1 MNIFNCIIMN
11 EKELLRTRA
20 AGFGGSDA
28 AMVLAIAERIKNGQ
42 PLTMTQRHRLRV
54 IKGLELPTASPDTE
68 RTRAGHDFEATVFR
82 ALPANWE
89 REALLEA
96 EWYSENFSVFAH
108 ADFYSR
114 EMNAAKE
121 CKWSRKFDVEGLKKE
136 YAAQLQ
142 WYYLCGAQS
151 VSLCYDTE
159 AGQGAVDIPFD
170 ITLDKSLKEALRV
183 IDEAWNTIDLN
194 ICELSGGD
202 IPNDAIRYINGIR
215 DLDAEIKTLDEQRD
229 KLREKLAERM
239 KAGNHTK
246 YSGDF
251 GSVTLT
257 QATVTKRF
265 DSKKFEK
272 DNQDIYA
279 AYLTDSKRKETLTI
293 KFTEK

>member
-1 MNIFNCIIMN
+1 MN

-28 AMVLAIAERIKNGQ
+28 AMVLQIAEKIKNGQ

-54 IKGLELPTASPDTE
+54 IKGLELPTASPDNE

-89 REALLEA
+89 REALLE
-96 EWYSENFSVFAH
+96 SEIHFGNFSVFAH
-108 ADFYSR
+108 ADFYNR
-114 EMNAAKE
+114 ELNAVKE
-121 CKWSRKFDVEGLKKE
+121 CKWSRKFDVEGLKNE

-142 WYYLCGAQS
+142 WYYLCGATS

-159 AGQGAVDIPFD
+159 AGQGAVDIQRD
-170 ITLDKSLKEALRV
+170 GDMLGILVKALYA
-183 IDEAWNTIDLN
+183 IDRSWDALDLN
-194 ICELSGGD
+194 ICELSGDD

-215 DLDAEIKTLDEQRD
+215 DFDAEIKTLEEQRD
-229 KLREKLAERM
+229 QLREKLAERM

-246 YSGDF
+246 YSGNF

-257 QATVTKRF
+257 PATVTKRF
-265 DSKKFEK
+265 DNKKFEK
-272 DNQDIYA
+272 ENPDIYA
-279 AYLTDSKRKETLTI
+279 AYLTESKRKETLTI
-293 KFTEK
+293 KFAEQKGGAQ